1 MGTPQHTP
9 PPPKA
14 PRSPP
19 WGGRQAGSSWAASAA
34 PHPSPDTFEGLQAE
48 EWAPAQHPILLH
60 PIPSLGTGTPPAST
74 FESSAPLLGCRAP
87 PNPQRQATKGC
98 PWHSPP
104 PQGSGP
110 VPNHPPAPQHPP
122 QHHYVCNGGAPAMIN
137 SPRGALSRQICR
149 CPRRKGGGRGGD
161 GSSKQRGMDGRT
173 GWMDVTPP
181 RRRPHHG
188 TSVPPSPAKEPQPH
202 RTPAAFAGPQ
212 PRRGERSQASSGN
225 RQKN

>member
-1 MGTPQHTP
+1 MAKGETDGDTAAHP

-137 SPRGALSRQICR
+137 SPPGSPEQANLPMPAPKRRWERGRWLLEAAR
-149 CPRRKGGGRGGD
+149 D
-161 GSSKQRGMDGRT
+161 GWTDRMDGC
-173 GWMDVTPP
+173 DPPQAPAPP
-181 RRRPHHG
+181 RHIRP
-188 TSVPPSPAKEPQPH
+188 PFACQ
-202 RTPAAFAGPQ
+202 RAAAP
-212 PRRGERSQASSGN
+212 
-225 RQKN
+225 